1 MNNLI
6 APLQKTIFDVDRIR
20 NDFPVLHQTIHGHPL
35 VYLDNAATSQKPQSV
50 IDSLS
55 HYYQCINANVHRGV
69 HVLSQRATD
78 AYENSRDI
86 IKQFIHAKH
95 AHEIIFTR
103 GTTESINLVAQSYGR
118 SFLNKDDEIIIS
130 AMEHHSN
137 IVPWQILCEQT
148 GAKLRVIPINDDGEI
163 IIEEYEKFLS
173 DKTKLV
179 AIVHI
184 SNSLGTINPIKQIIK
199 MAHAVDAKV
208 LIDGAQAAPHA
219 DINVQDLDCDFYALS
234 GHKLFGPTGI
244 GVLYGK
250 ESLLNKMPPYQ
261 GGGDMIKM
269 VSFEKSLYNDLP
281 YKFEAGTPNIAGAI
295 GLMRAIE
302 YIKQIGFAKIRA
314 HEDQLLQYA
323 THKIREIPNLRL
335 IGTAKNKA
343 SILAFVF
350 NDLHAHDVA
359 TILDHYGIAVRAGH
373 HCTMP
378 LMEHFNVPATIRAS
392 FSFYNTQQEIDKLV
406 HALYQA
412 REVFKL

>member
-6 APLQKTIFDVDRIR
+6 EPHQKTIFDIDQIR
-20 NDFPVLHQTIHGHPL
+20 NDFPVLHQTINGHPL

-55 HYYQCINANVHRGV
+55 HYYQSINANVHRGV
-69 HVLSQRATD
+69 HLLSQRATD
-78 AYENSRDI
+78 AYENSRET

-95 AHEIIFTR
+95 THEIIFTR

-137 IVPWQILCEQT
+137 IVPWQIMCQQT
-148 GAKLRVIPINDDGEI
+148 GAKLRVVPINDAGEMI
-163 IIEEYEKFLS
+163 LEEYEKLLS
-173 DKTKLV
+173 DKTKFV

-199 MAHAVDAKV
+199 LAHAVGAKV

-219 DINVQDLDCDFYALS
+219 DINVLDLDCDFYALS

-295 GLMRAIE
+295 GLMHAIE
-302 YIKQIGFAKIRA
+302 YINQVGFEKIRV

-323 THKIREIPNLRL
+323 THKIREIPNIRL

-378 LMEHFNVPATIRAS
+378 LMERFNVPATVRAS